1 MRASLPRVEAPP
13 VTMLAMSA
21 DLRRARSAIAAAF
34 FTQGLVFISL
44 TTRLPRIQDRWDLDE
59 LALSGVLL
67 MMVLLAGAGSLVAER
82 LAPRLDSAV
91 VLRAGLLVIGGSV
104 AVAILAPTTA
114 VFVLGLSAYGL
125 GLGLVDATGNMQ
137 AVALEHRLGRVV
149 LPSCHGAWTLGG
161 VVGAMIT
168 LATGDV
174 PWSATALV
182 AVVPLLASGAAF
194 LARDDGE
201 AATSTETDVPWRAIV
216 AVGLALVVFYT
227 VDTAAATWG
236 PVYLDDVFE
245 APEELVALAT
255 LPYLLASGLVR
266 LAGDRLTEQVGAVRL
281 LRAGAAIALV
291 SLAVVVAAPTWPVA
305 VLGFTL
311 LGCGVAV
318 VAPLSFSAAAALAGR
333 DADPATRHARVD
345 AVVAR
350 FNQFNYAGALLGA
363 VMTGAVGSG
372 SLRVGFAVPLV
383 LVVAL
388 FWLARAFAP
397 ADELSAGA
405 R

>member
-1 MRASLPRVEAPP
+1 
-13 VTMLAMSA
+13 MLAMSA

-194 LARDDGE
+194 LARDHGE

-245 APEELVALAT
+245 APGELVALAT

-372 SLRVGFAVPLV
+372 SLRVGFAVPLL

>member
-1 MRASLPRVEAPP
+1 
-13 VTMLAMSA
+13 MSA
-21 DLRRARSAIAAAF
+21 SPPADPGLRRARAAIAAAF

-44 TTRLPRIQDRWDLDE
+44 TTRLPRFQDRWDLGE

-91 VLRAGLLVIGGSV
+91 VLRAGLLVIACSV
-104 AVAILAPTTA
+104 AAVVLAPTTL
-114 VFVLGLSAYGL
+114 VFVLALAAYGV

-137 AVALEHRLGRVV
+137 AVALEHRMGRVV

-161 VVGAMIT
+161 VVAAVLT
-168 LATGDV
+168 LATSGA
-174 PWSATALV
+174 PWSAVAAV
-182 AVVPLLASGAAF
+182 AVLPLAATAAPY
-194 LARDDGE
+194 LARDHGT

-216 AVGLALVVFYT
+216 MIGLALVVFYT

-236 PVYLDDVFE
+236 PVYLDDVFD
-245 APEELVALAT
+245 APEDLVALAT
-255 LPYLLASGLVR
+255 LPYLVASGLVR
-266 LAGDRLTEQVGAVRL
+266 LVGDRLTEQVGAVRL
-281 LRAGAAIALV
+281 LRAGAAVAFVALA
-291 SLAVVVAAPTWPVA
+291 LVVAAPSWPVA
-305 VLGFTL
+305 VVGFTL

-363 VMTGAVGSG
+363 VMTGAVGAG

-397 ADELSAGA
+397 ADDVVSEPSAGT
-405 R
+405 

>member
-1 MRASLPRVEAPP
+1 
-13 VTMLAMSA
+13 MLGMTTA
-21 DLRRARSAIAAAF
+21 DLHRARRAIAAAF
-34 FTQGLVFISL
+34 AVQGLVFISL
-44 TTRLPRIQDRWDLDE
+44 TTRLPRFQERWDLGE

-91 VLRAGLLVIGGSV
+91 VLRAGLLVV
-104 AVAILAPTTA
+104 AVSVTVAVLAPTRP
-114 VFVLGLSAYGL
+114 VFVLGLAAYGV

-137 AVALEHRLGRVV
+137 AVALEHRWGRVV
-149 LPSCHGAWTLGG
+149 LPSCHGAWTMGG
-161 VVGAMIT
+161 IVAAVTT
-168 LATGDV
+168 LATGDL
-174 PWSATALV
+174 PWSAVALV
-182 AVVPLLASGAAF
+182 AVLPLAASLAPY
-194 LARDDGE
+194 LPRDHGV
-201 AATSTETDVPWRAIV
+201 AATSTDTDVPWRAIV
-216 AVGLALVVFYT
+216 LVGLALVVFYT

-236 PVYLDDVFE
+236 PVYLDDVFD
-245 APEELVALAT
+245 APEGLVALAT
-255 LPYLLASGLVR
+255 LPYLVASGVVR
-266 LAGDRLTEQVGAVRL
+266 LAGDRLTERVGAVRL
-281 LRAGAAIALV
+281 VRVGAAIAFV
-291 SLAVVVAAPTWPVA
+291 ALAVVVLAPSWPVA

-333 DADPATRHARVD
+333 DADPATRRARVD

-363 VMTGAVGSG
+363 VLTGAVGSG

-388 FWLARAFAP
+388 FGLARAFAP
-397 ADELSAGA
+397 ADEVPASA

>member
-1 MRASLPRVEAPP
+1 
-13 VTMLAMSA
+13 MLAMSA
-21 DLRRARSAIAAAF
+21 DLRRARWAIAAAF

-44 TTRLPRIQDRWDLDE
+44 TTRLPRIQDRWDLGE

-91 VLRAGLLVIGGSV
+91 VLRAGLLVIGASV
-104 AVAILAPTTA
+104 AVAVLAPTTA
-114 VFVLGLSAYGL
+114 VFVLGLAAYGV

-161 VVGAMIT
+161 VVAAVVT
-168 LATGDV
+168 LVTGDV

-182 AVVPLLASGAAF
+182 AVLPLLASGAPF
-194 LARDDGE
+194 LARDHGE
-201 AATSTETDVPWRAIV
+201 AATSTDTDVPWRAIV
-216 AVGLALVVFYT
+216 LVGLALVVFYT

-236 PVYLDDVFE
+236 PVYLDDVFG

-255 LPYLLASGLVR
+255 LPYLVASGLVR
-266 LAGDRLTEQVGAVRL
+266 LAGDRLAEQAGAVRL
-281 LRAGAAIALV
+281 LRAGAAVALV
-291 SLAVVVAAPTWPVA
+291 SLAVVVAAPTWQAA

-333 DADPATRHARVD
+333 EADPATRHARVD

-383 LVVAL
+383 LVVSL

>member
-1 MRASLPRVEAPP
+1 
-13 VTMLAMSA
+13 MLAMSGSPPGSP
-21 DLRRARSAIAAAF
+21 DLSRARLAIAAAF
-34 FTQGLVFISL
+34 GTQGLVFISL
-44 TTRLPRIQDRWDLDE
+44 TTRLPRIQDRWDLGE

-91 VLRAGLLVIGGSV
+91 VLRAGLLVVAVSV
-104 AVAILAPTTA
+104 AVVVLAPVKA
-114 VFVLGLSAYGL
+114 VFVLALAAYGV

-161 VVGAMIT
+161 VIGAVLT
-168 LATGDV
+168 LTTTDV
-174 PWSATALV
+174 PWSAIAVLAVLPV
-182 AVVPLLASGAAF
+182 AAAAAPY
-194 LARDDGE
+194 LPRDHGE
-201 AATSTETDVPWRAIV
+201 AATSTDTDVPWRAIV
-216 AVGLALVVFYT
+216 MVGLALVVFYT

-236 PVYLDDVFE
+236 PVYLDDVFD
-245 APEELVALAT
+245 APEGLVALAT

-266 LAGDRLTEQVGAVRL
+266 LAGDRLTERVGAVRL
-281 LRAGAAIALV
+281 LRVGAAVALV
-291 SLAVVVAAPTWPVA
+291 ALAVVVASPTWGVA
-305 VLGFTL
+305 VVGFTL

-333 DADPATRHARVD
+333 NADPATRQARVD

-363 VMTGAVGSG
+363 VMTGAVGAG

-383 LVVAL
+383 LVVSL

-397 ADELSAGA
+397 ADEHTPADA
-405 R
+405 

>member
-1 MRASLPRVEAPP
+1 
-13 VTMLAMSA
+13 MLAMSA
-21 DLRRARSAIAAAF
+21 DLRRARWAIAAAF

-44 TTRLPRIQDRWDLDE
+44 TTRLPRIQDRWDLGE

-67 MMVLLAGAGSLVAER
+67 TMVLLAGAGSLVAER

-91 VLRAGLLVIGGSV
+91 VLRAGLLVIGASV
-104 AVAILAPTTA
+104 AVAVLAPTTA
-114 VFVLGLSAYGL
+114 VFVLGLAAYGV

-161 VVGAMIT
+161 VVAAVVT
-168 LATGDV
+168 LVTGDV

-182 AVVPLLASGAAF
+182 AVLPLLASGAPF
-194 LARDDGE
+194 LARDHGE
-201 AATSTETDVPWRAIV
+201 AATSTDTDVPWRAIV
-216 AVGLALVVFYT
+216 LVGLALVVFYT

-236 PVYLDDVFE
+236 PVYLDDVFG

-255 LPYLLASGLVR
+255 LPYLVASGLVR
-266 LAGDRLTEQVGAVRL
+266 LAGDRLAEQAGAVRL
-281 LRAGAAIALV
+281 LRAGAAVALV
-291 SLAVVVAAPTWPVA
+291 SLAVVVAAPTWQVA

-333 DADPATRHARVD
+333 EADPATRHARVD

>member
-1 MRASLPRVEAPP
+1 
-13 VTMLAMSA
+13 MLGMTTA
-21 DLRRARSAIAAAF
+21 DLRRARRAIAAAF
-34 FTQGLVFISL
+34 AVQGLVFISL
-44 TTRLPRIQDRWDLDE
+44 TTRLPRFQDRWDLGE

-91 VLRAGLLVIGGSV
+91 VLRAGLLVVAVSV
-104 AVAILAPTTA
+104 AVTVLAPTRP
-114 VFVLGLSAYGL
+114 VFVVGLAAYGV

-137 AVALEHRLGRVV
+137 AVALEHRWGRVV
-149 LPSCHGAWTLGG
+149 LPSCHGAWTMGG
-161 VVGAMIT
+161 IVGAVVT

-174 PWSATALV
+174 PWSAVALV
-182 AVVPLLASGAAF
+182 AALPL
-194 LARDDGE
+194 
-201 AATSTETDVPWRAIV
+201 AATMAPYLRRDHGGPATTTETDVPWRAIV
-216 AVGLALVVFYT
+216 MVGLALVVFYT

-236 PVYLDDVFE
+236 PVYLDDVFD
-245 APEELVALAT
+245 APEDLVALAT
-255 LPYLLASGLVR
+255 LPYLVASGVVR
-266 LAGDRLTEQVGAVRL
+266 LGGDRLTEQVGAVRL
-281 LRAGAAIALV
+281 VRVGAAIALV
-291 SLAVVVAAPTWPVA
+291 ALTVVVAAPSWPVA

-333 DADPATRHARVD
+333 DADPATRRARVD

-363 VMTGAVGSG
+363 VMTGAVGSS
-372 SLRVGFAVPLV
+372 SLRIGFAVPLV

-388 FWLARAFAP
+388 FWLAKAFAP
-397 ADELSAGA
+397 ADEVPAGA

>member
-1 MRASLPRVEAPP
+1 MTTVGRSGAEPE
-13 VTMLAMSA
+13 
-21 DLRRARSAIAAAF
+21 LRRAREAISAAF
-34 FTQGLVFISL
+34 GVQGLVFISL
-44 TTRLPRIQDRWDLDE
+44 TTRLPRFQDRWDLDE

-67 MMVLLAGAGSLVAER
+67 MMVLLAGVGSLVAER

-91 VLRAGLLVIGGSV
+91 VLRAGLLVVAVSV
-104 AVAILAPTTA
+104 AVVVLAPTTL
-114 VFVLGLSAYGL
+114 VFVLGLAAYGV

-161 VVGAMIT
+161 VVGAVGT
-168 LATGDV
+168 LAAGDL
-174 PWSATALV
+174 PWSAVALV
-182 AVVPLLASGAAF
+182 AVLPLAAAVAPF
-194 LARDDGE
+194 LARDHGV
-201 AATSTETDVPWRAIV
+201 AASGTPVDVPWRAIV

-236 PVYLDDVFE
+236 PVYLDAVFD
-245 APEELVALAT
+245 APEGLVALAT
-255 LPYLLASGLVR
+255 LPYLVASGLVR

-281 LRAGAAIALV
+281 LRVGAGVALV
-291 SLAVVVAAPTWPVA
+291 ALAVVVAAPSWPVA

-333 DADPATRHARVD
+333 DADPATRRARVD

-372 SLRVGFAVPLV
+372 SLRIGFAVPLV

-397 ADELSAGA
+397 ADEVPAGA

>member
-194 LARDDGE
+194 LARDHGE

-266 LAGDRLTEQVGAVRL
+266 LAGDRLTEQVGPVRL

>member
-1 MRASLPRVEAPP
+1 
-13 VTMLAMSA
+13 MLGMTTA
-21 DLRRARSAIAAAF
+21 DLRRARRAIAAAF
-34 FTQGLVFISL
+34 AVQGLVFISL
-44 TTRLPRIQDRWDLDE
+44 TTRLPRFQDRWDIGE

-91 VLRAGLLVIGGSV
+91 VLRAGLLVVAIAV
-104 AVAILAPTTA
+104 AVTVLAPTRP
-114 VFVLGLSAYGL
+114 VFVVGLAAYGV

-137 AVALEHRLGRVV
+137 AVALEHRWGRVV
-149 LPSCHGAWTLGG
+149 LPSCHGAWTMGG
-161 VVGAMIT
+161 IVGAVLT
-168 LATGDV
+168 LVTGDV
-174 PWSATALV
+174 PWSAVALV
-182 AVVPLLASGAAF
+182 AVLPL
-194 LARDDGE
+194 
-201 AATSTETDVPWRAIV
+201 AATAAPYLRRDHGVPATTPETDVPWRAIV
-216 AVGLALVVFYT
+216 MVGLALVVFYT

-236 PVYLDDVFE
+236 PVYLDDVFG
-245 APEELVALAT
+245 APEDLVALAT
-255 LPYLLASGLVR
+255 LPYLVASGVVR

-281 LRAGAAIALV
+281 VRVGAAIALV
-291 SLAVVVAAPTWPVA
+291 ALTVVVAAPSWPVA

-333 DADPATRHARVD
+333 DADPATRRARVD

-350 FNQFNYAGALLGA
+350 FNQFNYAGALIGA

-372 SLRVGFAVPLV
+372 SLRIGFAVPLV
-383 LVVAL
+383 LVAAL
-388 FWLARAFAP
+388 FWLAKAFAP
-397 ADELSAGA
+397 ADEVPAGA

>member
-1 MRASLPRVEAPP
+1 
-13 VTMLAMSA
+13 MLGMSA
-21 DLRRARSAIAAAF
+21 SPPADPGLRRARAAIAAAF

-44 TTRLPRIQDRWDLDE
+44 TTRLPRFQDRWDLGE

-67 MMVLLAGAGSLVAER
+67 MMVLLAGVGSLVAER

-91 VLRAGLLVIGGSV
+91 VLRAGLLVIACSV
-104 AVAILAPTTA
+104 AAVVLAPTTL
-114 VFVLGLSAYGL
+114 VFVLALAAYGV

-137 AVALEHRLGRVV
+137 AVALEHRMGRVV

-161 VVGAMIT
+161 VVAAVLT
-168 LATGDV
+168 LATSGA
-174 PWSATALV
+174 PWSAVAAV
-182 AVVPLLASGAAF
+182 AVLPLAAAAAPY
-194 LARDDGE
+194 LARDHGT
-201 AATSTETDVPWRAIV
+201 AAISTETDVPWRAIV
-216 AVGLALVVFYT
+216 MIGLALVVFYT

-236 PVYLDDVFE
+236 PVYLDDVFD
-245 APEELVALAT
+245 APEDLVALAT
-255 LPYLLASGLVR
+255 LPYLVASGLVR
-266 LAGDRLTEQVGAVRL
+266 LVGDRLTEQVGAVRL
-281 LRAGAAIALV
+281 LRAGAAIAFV
-291 SLAVVVAAPTWPVA
+291 ALALVVAAPSWPVA
-305 VLGFTL
+305 VVGFTL

-363 VMTGAVGSG
+363 VMTGAVGAG

-397 ADELSAGA
+397 ADDVVSEPSAGT
-405 R
+405 

>member
-1 MRASLPRVEAPP
+1 
-13 VTMLAMSA
+13 MLGMTTA
-21 DLRRARSAIAAAF
+21 DLRRARRAIAAAF
-34 FTQGLVFISL
+34 AVQGLVFISL
-44 TTRLPRIQDRWDLDE
+44 TTRLPRFQDRWDLGE

-91 VLRAGLLVIGGSV
+91 VLRAGLLVVAVSV
-104 AVAILAPTTA
+104 AVTVLAPTRP
-114 VFVLGLSAYGL
+114 VFVVGLAAYGV

-137 AVALEHRLGRVV
+137 AVALEHRWGRVV
-149 LPSCHGAWTLGG
+149 LPSCHGAWTMGG
-161 VVGAMIT
+161 IVGAVVT
-168 LATGDV
+168 LVTGDV
-174 PWSATALV
+174 PWSAVALV
-182 AVVPLLASGAAF
+182 AALPL
-194 LARDDGE
+194 
-201 AATSTETDVPWRAIV
+201 AATMAPYLRRDHGGPATATETDVPWRAIV
-216 AVGLALVVFYT
+216 MVGLALVVFYT

-236 PVYLDDVFE
+236 PVYLDDVFD
-245 APEELVALAT
+245 APEDLVALAT
-255 LPYLLASGLVR
+255 LPYLVASGVVR

-281 LRAGAAIALV
+281 VRVGAAIALV
-291 SLAVVVAAPTWPVA
+291 ALTVVVAAPSWPVA

-333 DADPATRHARVD
+333 DADPATRRARVD

-363 VMTGAVGSG
+363 VMTGVVGSS
-372 SLRVGFAVPLV
+372 SLRIGFAVPLV

-388 FWLARAFAP
+388 FWLAKAFAP
-397 ADELSAGA
+397 ADEVPAGA

>member
-1 MRASLPRVEAPP
+1 
-13 VTMLAMSA
+13 
-21 DLRRARSAIAAAF
+21 
-34 FTQGLVFISL
+34 
-44 TTRLPRIQDRWDLDE
+44 
-59 LALSGVLL
+59 

-91 VLRAGLLVIGGSV
+91 VLRAGLLVVACSV
-104 AVAILAPTTA
+104 AVVVLAPTTV
-114 VFVLGLSAYGL
+114 VFVLALAAYGV

-161 VVGAMIT
+161 VVAAVLT
-168 LATGDV
+168 LATSGA
-174 PWSATALV
+174 PWSAVAAV
-182 AVVPLLASGAAF
+182 AVLPLAAAAAPY
-194 LARDDGE
+194 LSRDHGT

-216 AVGLALVVFYT
+216 MIGLALVVFYT

-236 PVYLDDVFE
+236 PVYLDDVFD
-245 APEELVALAT
+245 APEDLVALAT
-255 LPYLLASGLVR
+255 LPYLVASGLVR
-266 LAGDRLTEQVGAVRL
+266 LVGDRLTEQVGAVRL
-281 LRAGAAIALV
+281 LRAGAAIAFV
-291 SLAVVVAAPTWPVA
+291 ALALVVAAPSWPVA
-305 VLGFTL
+305 VVGFTL

-363 VMTGAVGSG
+363 VMTGAVGAG

-397 ADELSAGA
+397 ADDVVSEPSAG

>member
-1 MRASLPRVEAPP
+1 
-13 VTMLAMSA
+13 MLGMTTA
-21 DLRRARSAIAAAF
+21 DLRRARRAIAAAF
-34 FTQGLVFISL
+34 AVQGLVFISL
-44 TTRLPRIQDRWDLDE
+44 TTRLPRFQDRWDLGE

-91 VLRAGLLVIGGSV
+91 VLRAGLLVVAVSV
-104 AVAILAPTTA
+104 AVTVLAPTRP
-114 VFVLGLSAYGL
+114 VFVVGLAAYGV

-137 AVALEHRLGRVV
+137 AVALEHRWGRVV
-149 LPSCHGAWTLGG
+149 LPSCHGAWTMGG
-161 VVGAMIT
+161 IVGAVIT
-168 LATGDV
+168 LTTGDV
-174 PWSATALV
+174 PWSAVALV
-182 AVVPLLASGAAF
+182 AALPLAASMAPY
-194 LARDDGE
+194 LRRDHGGP
-201 AATSTETDVPWRAIV
+201 ATTTETDVPWRAIV
-216 AVGLALVVFYT
+216 MVGLALVVFYT

-236 PVYLDDVFE
+236 PVYLDDVFD
-245 APEELVALAT
+245 APEDLVALAT
-255 LPYLLASGLVR
+255 LPYLVASGVVR

-281 LRAGAAIALV
+281 VRVGAAIALV
-291 SLAVVVAAPTWPVA
+291 ALTVVVTAPSWPVA

-333 DADPATRHARVD
+333 DADPATRRARVD

-372 SLRVGFAVPLV
+372 SLRIGFAVPLV

-388 FWLARAFAP
+388 FWLAKAFAP
-397 ADELSAGA
+397 ADEVPAGA
-405 R
+405 H

>member
-1 MRASLPRVEAPP
+1 
-13 VTMLAMSA
+13 MLSMAT
-21 DLRRARSAIAAAF
+21 DLRPARLAIAAAF
-34 FTQGLVFISL
+34 LTQGLVFISL

-67 MMVLLAGAGSLVAER
+67 MMVLLAGVGSLVAEK

-91 VLRAGLLVIGGSV
+91 VLRAGLVLIAVSV
-104 AVAILAPTTA
+104 AVLLLAPA
-114 VFVLGLSAYGL
+114 IGVFVGGLAAYGV
-125 GLGLVDATGNMQ
+125 GLGIVDATGNMQ
-137 AVALEHRLGRVV
+137 AVALEHRMGRVV

-161 VVGAMIT
+161 IVGALLT
-168 LATGDV
+168 LGTSDV
-174 PWSATALV
+174 PWSALA
-182 AVVPLLASGAAF
+182 LLALLPLASAAAPY
-194 LARDDGE
+194 LARDSGV
-201 AATSTETDVPWRAIV
+201 AATSTDTDVPWRAIV
-216 AVGLALVVFYT
+216 MIGLALVVFYT

-236 PVYLDDVFE
+236 PVYLDDVFT

-281 LRAGAAIALV
+281 LRVGAGIAFV
-291 SLAVVVAAPTWPVA
+291 SLAIVVAAPSWPVA

-333 DADPATRHARVD
+333 DADPATRQARVD

-363 VMTGAVGSG
+363 VMTGAVGSS
-372 SLRVGFAVPLV
+372 SLRIGFAVPLV

-397 ADELSAGA
+397 ADDPSV
-405 R
+405 

>member
-1 MRASLPRVEAPP
+1 M
-13 VTMLAMSA
+13 TTA
-21 DLRRARSAIAAAF
+21 DLHRARRAIAGAF
-34 FTQGLVFISL
+34 AVQGLVFISL
-44 TTRLPRIQDRWDLDE
+44 TTRLPRFQERWDLGE

-91 VLRAGLLVIGGSV
+91 VLRAGLLVV
-104 AVAILAPTTA
+104 AVSVTVAVLAPTRP
-114 VFVLGLSAYGL
+114 VFVLGLAAYGV

-137 AVALEHRLGRVV
+137 AVALEHRWGRVV
-149 LPSCHGAWTLGG
+149 LPSCHGAWTMGG
-161 VVGAMIT
+161 IVAAITT
-168 LATGDV
+168 LATGDL
-174 PWSATALV
+174 PWSAVALV
-182 AVVPLLASGAAF
+182 AVLPLAASLAPY
-194 LARDDGE
+194 LPRDHGV
-201 AATSTETDVPWRAIV
+201 AATSTDTDVPWRAIV
-216 AVGLALVVFYT
+216 LVGLALVVFYT

-236 PVYLDDVFE
+236 PVYLDDVFD
-245 APEELVALAT
+245 APEGLVALAT
-255 LPYLLASGLVR
+255 LPYLVASGVVR
-266 LAGDRLTEQVGAVRL
+266 LAGDRLTERVGAVRL
-281 LRAGAAIALV
+281 VRVGAAIAFV
-291 SLAVVVAAPTWPVA
+291 ALAVVVLAPSWPVA

-333 DADPATRHARVD
+333 DADPATRRARVD

-363 VMTGAVGSG
+363 VLTGAVGSG

-397 ADELSAGA
+397 ADEVPAGA

>member
-82 LAPRLDSAV
+82 LTPRLDSAV

-194 LARDDGE
+194 LARDHGE

-397 ADELSAGA
+397 TDEVSAGA

>member
-1 MRASLPRVEAPP
+1 MA
-13 VTMLAMSA
+13 T
-21 DLRRARSAIAAAF
+21 DLRPARLAIAAAF
-34 FTQGLVFISL
+34 LTQGLVFISL

-67 MMVLLAGAGSLVAER
+67 MMVLLAGVGSLVAEK

-91 VLRAGLLVIGGSV
+91 VLRAGLVLIAVSV
-104 AVAILAPTTA
+104 AVLLLAPA
-114 VFVLGLSAYGL
+114 IGVFVGGLAAYGV
-125 GLGLVDATGNMQ
+125 GLGIVDATGNMQ
-137 AVALEHRLGRVV
+137 AVALEHRMGRVV

-161 VVGAMIT
+161 IVGALLT
-168 LATGDV
+168 LGTSDV
-174 PWSATALV
+174 PWSALA
-182 AVVPLLASGAAF
+182 LLALLPLASAAAPY
-194 LARDDGE
+194 LARDSGV
-201 AATSTETDVPWRAIV
+201 AATSTDTDVPWRAIV
-216 AVGLALVVFYT
+216 MIGLALVVFYT

-236 PVYLDDVFE
+236 PVYLDDVFT

-281 LRAGAAIALV
+281 LRVGAGIAFV
-291 SLAVVVAAPTWPVA
+291 SLAIVVAAPSWPVA

-333 DADPATRHARVD
+333 DADPATRQARVD

-363 VMTGAVGSG
+363 VMTGAVGSS
-372 SLRVGFAVPLV
+372 SLRIGFAVPLV

-397 ADELSAGA
+397 ADDPSV
-405 R
+405 

>member
-1 MRASLPRVEAPP
+1 MLP
-13 VTMLAMSA
+13 MGA
-21 DLRRARSAIAAAF
+21 DLGRARLAIAGAF
-34 FTQGLVFISL
+34 LVQGLVFISL
-44 TTRLPRIQDRWDLDE
+44 TTRLPRIQDRWDLGE
-59 LALSGVLL
+59 LALSGLLL

-82 LAPRLDSAV
+82 LAPRLDSAR
-91 VLRAGLLVIGGSV
+91 VLRAGLLVIAASV
-104 AVAILAPTTA
+104 AVLVLAPA
-114 VFVLGLSAYGL
+114 RPVFVLALGAYGV

-161 VVGAMIT
+161 VVAAVLT
-168 LATGDV
+168 LAGGDV
-174 PWSATALV
+174 PWSAVALV
-182 AVVPLLASGAAF
+182 ALLPLAAAAAPY
-194 LARDDGE
+194 LPRDHGE
-201 AATSTETDVPWRAIV
+201 ATTTTETDVPWRAIV
-216 AVGLALVVFYT
+216 MVGLALVVFYT

-236 PVYLDDVFE
+236 PVYLDDVFD
-245 APEELVALAT
+245 APEDLVALAT
-255 LPYLLASGLVR
+255 LPYLVASGLVR

-291 SLAVVVAAPTWPVA
+291 ALALVVAAPTWPVA
-305 VLGFTL
+305 VVGFTL

-333 DADPATRHARVD
+333 DADPATRQARVD

-363 VMTGAVGSG
+363 VMTGAVGAG

-383 LVVAL
+383 LVVSL

-397 ADELSAGA
+397 ADHV
-405 R
+405 

>member
-1 MRASLPRVEAPP
+1 
-13 VTMLAMSA
+13 MLGMTTA
-21 DLRRARSAIAAAF
+21 DLHRARRAIAAAF
-34 FTQGLVFISL
+34 AVQGLVFISL
-44 TTRLPRIQDRWDLDE
+44 TTRLPRFQERWDLGE

-91 VLRAGLLVIGGSV
+91 VLRAGLVVV
-104 AVAILAPTTA
+104 AVSVTVAVLAPTRP
-114 VFVLGLSAYGL
+114 VFVLGLAAYGV

-137 AVALEHRLGRVV
+137 AVALEHRWGRVV
-149 LPSCHGAWTLGG
+149 LPSCHGAWTMGG
-161 VVGAMIT
+161 IVAAITT
-168 LATGDV
+168 LATGDL
-174 PWSATALV
+174 PWSAVALV
-182 AVVPLLASGAAF
+182 AVLPLAASLAPY
-194 LARDDGE
+194 LPRDHGV
-201 AATSTETDVPWRAIV
+201 AATSTDTDVPWRAIV
-216 AVGLALVVFYT
+216 LVGLALVVFYT

-236 PVYLDDVFE
+236 PVYLDDVFD
-245 APEELVALAT
+245 APEGLVALAT
-255 LPYLLASGLVR
+255 LPYLVASGVVR
-266 LAGDRLTEQVGAVRL
+266 LAGDRLTERVGAVRL
-281 LRAGAAIALV
+281 VRVGAAIAFV
-291 SLAVVVAAPTWPVA
+291 ALAVVVLAPSWPVA

-333 DADPATRHARVD
+333 DADPATRRARVD

-363 VMTGAVGSG
+363 VLTGAVGSG

-388 FWLARAFAP
+388 FGLARAFAP
-397 ADELSAGA
+397 ADEVPAGA

>member
-1 MRASLPRVEAPP
+1 MSGPTAGP
-13 VTMLAMSA
+13 V
-21 DLRRARSAIAAAF
+21 DLGRARLAIAAAF
-34 FTQGLVFISL
+34 GTQGLVFISL
-44 TTRLPRIQDRWDLDE
+44 TTRLPRIQDRWDLGE

-67 MMVLLAGAGSLVAER
+67 MMVLLAGAGSLLAER

-91 VLRAGLLVIGGSV
+91 VLRVGLLVVAASV
-104 AVAILAPTTA
+104 AVVVLAPA
-114 VFVLGLSAYGL
+114 KGVFVVALAAYGV

-161 VVGAMIT
+161 VIGAVLT
-168 LATGDV
+168 LASTDV
-174 PWSATALV
+174 PWSAIAVLALLPLAATV
-182 AVVPLLASGAAF
+182 APYLP
-194 LARDDGE
+194 RDHGE
-201 AATSTETDVPWRAIV
+201 AATSTDTDVPWRAIV
-216 AVGLALVVFYT
+216 MVGLALVVFYT

-236 PVYLDDVFE
+236 PVYLDDVFA

-281 LRAGAAIALV
+281 LRVGAAVALV
-291 SLAVVVAAPTWPVA
+291 ALVVVVASPTWQVA

-333 DADPATRHARVD
+333 NADPATRQARVD

-363 VMTGAVGSG
+363 VMTGAVGAG

-383 LVVAL
+383 LVIAL
-388 FWLARAFAP
+388 FWLAKAFAP
-397 ADELSAGA
+397 ADDHAPA
-405 R
+405 DA

>member
-1 MRASLPRVEAPP
+1 
-13 VTMLAMSA
+13 MLGMTTA
-21 DLRRARSAIAAAF
+21 DLRRARRAIAAAF
-34 FTQGLVFISL
+34 AVQGLVFISL
-44 TTRLPRIQDRWDLDE
+44 TTRLPRFQDRWDLGE

-91 VLRAGLLVIGGSV
+91 VLRAGLLVVAMSV
-104 AVAILAPTTA
+104 AVTVLAPTRP
-114 VFVLGLSAYGL
+114 VFVVGLAAYGV

-137 AVALEHRLGRVV
+137 AVALEHRWGRVV
-149 LPSCHGAWTLGG
+149 LPSCHGAWTMGG
-161 VVGAMIT
+161 IVGAVVT
-168 LATGDV
+168 LVTGDV
-174 PWSATALV
+174 PWSAVALV
-182 AVVPLLASGAAF
+182 AALPL
-194 LARDDGE
+194 
-201 AATSTETDVPWRAIV
+201 AATMAPYLRRDHGGPATATETDVPWRAIV
-216 AVGLALVVFYT
+216 MVGLALVVFYT

-236 PVYLDDVFE
+236 PVYLDDVFD
-245 APEELVALAT
+245 APEDLVALAT
-255 LPYLLASGLVR
+255 LPYLVASGVVR

-281 LRAGAAIALV
+281 VRVGAAIALV
-291 SLAVVVAAPTWPVA
+291 ALTGGVAAPSWPVA

-333 DADPATRHARVD
+333 DADPATRRARVD

-363 VMTGAVGSG
+363 VMTGAVGSS
-372 SLRVGFAVPLV
+372 SLRIGFAVPLV

-388 FWLARAFAP
+388 FWLAKAFAP
-397 ADELSAGA
+397 ADEVPAGA
-405 R
+405 S